1 MQKFA
6 SSQVLHSTS
15 ELNDY
20 RILFLADK
28 PPQALDVLDVNSW
41 AQQFDSECVVDPIYN
56 AVISPIWK
64 GLTVTAVIQTS
75 ALVIVAVVVSVSSVV
90 LVSSAIHGDLRKSSG
105 SCKCCGCEAEGETD
119 GDLNADSEDVKCC
132 NSCTC
137 CHNSAK

>member
-20 RILFLADK
+20 RILFLADQ
-28 PPQALDVLDVNSW
+28 PLETLDILEVNSW
-41 AQQFDSECVVDPIYN
+41 AQQFDSECVVDPSYN

-90 LVSSAIHGDLRKSSG
+90 LVSSAFHGDLRKASG
-105 SCKCCGCEAEGETD
+105 SCKCCGCEASGETD
-119 GDLNADSEDVKCC
+119 GDVNVNSDGKCC
-132 NSCTC
+132 DSCC
-137 CHNSAK
+137 KVK